1 MIDRSKFPGPVDRD
15 VFFFENMHY
24 SMQYDL
30 EDMVEK
36 IETVFNPFEVV
47 VYLEYIK

>member
-1 MIDRSKFPGPVDRD
+1 MIDVTKFFEFNEYQA
-15 VFFFENMHY
+15 FFFENMHY

-36 IETVFNPFEVV
+36 IETVFNPVEVAI
-47 VYLEYIK
+47 YLEYIK